1 MPVSVLTWHSKR
13 RSQRSSSRER
23 HIGDVVES
31 WRVFSNGDSFLIVMR
46 NENGT
51 PIQLVCISGTK
62 ISAEQHFQAPR
73 LPNRKLPLQPVF
85 MRRSKPGLQASSQI
99 RQALFVVLH
108 HGRRFPGA
116 DGPNKEKGP
125 APDWPSLLLLGCLT
139 ESSYSP

>member
-13 RSQRSSSRER
+13 RSQRSSSREQ

-51 PIQLVCISGTK
+51 PIQLVGIRGTK

-73 LPNRKLPLQPVF
+73 LPNRKLPCSRYLCGD
-85 MRRSKPGLQASSQI
+85 RS
-99 RQALFVVLH
+99 R
-108 HGRRFPGA
+108 
-116 DGPNKEKGP
+116 D
-125 APDWPSLLLLGCLT
+125 
-139 ESSYSP
+139 YSPKSRPAFANRRIALS